1 MPDFQEF
8 ILTPL
13 GAANVNVPRATIAVR
28 VTDSTTGGTLLNLTG
43 GQAIA
48 WPAEWGQLTN
58 VERRD
63 LGEMIGNWLI
73 RRRMRL
79 AGIGG

>member
-1 MPDFQEF
+1 MADFQEF
-8 ILTPL
+8 TLAAL

-28 VTDSTTGGTLLNLTG
+28 VTDSNTSATLLDLTG
-43 GQAIA
+43 GNTIA
-48 WPAEWGQLTN
+48 WPAEWGQLTAA
-58 VERRD
+58 ERRD
-63 LGEMIGNWLI
+63 LGEVIGYWLI